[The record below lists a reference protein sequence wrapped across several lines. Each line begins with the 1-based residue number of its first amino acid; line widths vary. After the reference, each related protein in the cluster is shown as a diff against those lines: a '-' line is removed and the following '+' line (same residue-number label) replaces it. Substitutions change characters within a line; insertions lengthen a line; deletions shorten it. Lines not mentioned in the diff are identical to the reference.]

1 MDPYIP
7 HQRWRGSH
15 RMTLYSW
22 AIPRRLPRLPPA
34 TPRFFD
40 VGAETRVLARCHWQ
54 LQPWLHPTLVVLH
67 GLEGSSEAH
76 YVRGI
81 ADKAF
86 RASLNVI
93 RLNQRN
99 CGGTEHL
106 SAGLYHSGLTEDP
119 AAVLRELIE
128 VDGLPALAVAGYSLG
143 GNLALKLAGDYG
155 GSAPSALRAIC
166 AVSPTMDL
174 ERCVTALEH
183 RQNRIYEWNFVRNLK
198 ARMRRKAR
206 LFPGRF
212 PLDGLRRIRTVRQFD
227 DAFTAPHHGFRD
239 AHDYYYRA
247 SALRVVDKIRVPTLI
262 VSAQDD
268 PFVPPEPF
276 RDRAVTGNPA
286 ITVLLTPEGGHCGF
300 VSDTRTYEDD
310 GYWAERRIVEFVKA
324 HGGS

>member
-1 MDPYIP
+1 
-7 HQRWRGSH
+7 
-15 RMTLYSW
+15 MTLYTW
-22 AIPRRLPRLPPA
+22 ARPRQLPRLPPA

-40 VGAETRVLARCHWQ
+40 VAVDTRVLGQCHWQ
-54 LQPWLHPTLVVLH
+54 PRPWLHPTLLVLH

-76 YVRGI
+76 YVRGV

-86 RASLNVI
+86 RAGLNVI

-106 SAGLYHSGLTEDP
+106 SAGLYHSGLTDDP

-128 VDGLPALAVAGYSLG
+128 VDRLPALAVAGYSLG

-155 GSAPSALRAIC
+155 SAAPPALRAIC

-174 ERCVTALEH
+174 ERCVTALEQ

-198 ARMRRKAR
+198 ARMRRKAK

-212 PLDGLRRIRTVRQFD
+212 PLNGLSRIQTVRQFD
-227 DAFTAPHHGFRD
+227 DAFTAPYHGFRD

-247 SALRVVDKIRVPTLI
+247 SALRVVERIRVPTLI

-268 PFVPPEPF
+268 PFVPAEPF
-276 RDRAVTGNPA
+276 HDRAVTENPA
-286 ITVLLTPEGGHCGF
+286 ITVVLTSEGGHCGF
-300 VSDTRTYEDD
+300 VSEAQTYDDD
-310 GYWAERRIVEFVKA
+310 GYWAERRIVEFVIARCGPQKDRT
-324 HGGS
+324 